1 MRQKYKIKIIQGNI
15 SLSLPL
21 DFLTMEK
28 IRMVDLNG
36 QYQRI
41 KSEVDAA
48 MQRVVDQADFVN
60 GNAVGEFAEAL
71 ARYTGARHVVPC
83 ANGTDALRLA
93 LMVLDLQ
100 PGDEVI
106 TVPFTFVSTLEVI
119 VLLGLKPV
127 LVDVMPDT
135 FVMDPDQLETAIT
148 PNTKAILPVH
158 LFGQCADME
167 RILSIARAHN
177 LYVVEDACQAIGAE
191 VTFSDGT
198 VHQAGTMGHVGC
210 TSFFPTKN
218 LGCFGDGGAVFTN
231 SEELAATVRSIA
243 NHGMSRKYYYDHI
256 GLNSRLDT
264 LQAAVLNVK
273 LPHLNDYIRARQRA
287 ARLYDEA
294 LADCSDIIT
303 PAKVSYSTHTYHQYT
318 VRVTKVQRDSL
329 RARLSDAG
337 VPTMIYYPCPLHL
350 QKAYQ
355 YLDYKQGDFP
365 ISEMLSQQVLSL
377 PMHTELTSAQI
388 QYITKQ
394 LKIF

>member
-1 MRQKYKIKIIQGNI
+1 M
-15 SLSLPL
+15 
-21 DFLTMEK
+21 MEK

-71 ARYTGARHVVPC
+71 ARYTGARHVIPC

-93 LMVLDLQ
+93 LMALDLQ
-100 PGDEVI
+100 PGDEVV

-127 LVDVMPDT
+127 LVDVCPDT

-148 PNTKAILPVH
+148 SKTKAILPVH
-158 LFGQCADME
+158 LFGQCVDME

-198 VHQAGTMGHVGC
+198 VHQAGTMGDVGC
-210 TSFFPTKN
+210 TSFFPSKN
-218 LGCFGDGGAVFTN
+218 LGCFGDGGALFTQKD
-231 SEELAATVRSIA
+231 ELAAKIRSIA
-243 NHGMSRKYYYDHI
+243 NHGMSEKYYYERV

-264 LQAAVLNVK
+264 LQAAVLQVK
-273 LPHLNDYIRARQRA
+273 LRHLDEYIAARQAAA
-287 ARLYDEA
+287 ARYNVA
-294 LADCSDIIT
+294 LQNVAYLQT
-303 PAKVSYSTHTYHQYT
+303 PALESYSSHVYHQYT
-318 VRVTKVQRDSL
+318 L
-329 RARLSDAG
+329 RILDGSRKARTERLSAHDIPYA
-337 VPTMIYYPCPLHL
+337 IYYPLPLHL
-350 QKAYQ
+350 QQAYRHLG
-355 YLDYKQGDFP
+355 YSEGAFP
-365 ISEMLSQQVLSL
+365 VSEMLSRQVLSL
-377 PMHTELTSAQI
+377 PMHTELTEEQI
-388 QYITKQ
+388 HYITSI
-394 LKIF
+394 LAVGY

>member
-1 MRQKYKIKIIQGNI
+1 MMK
-15 SLSLPL
+15 
-21 DFLTMEK
+21 K

-71 ARYTGARHVVPC
+71 ARYTGARHVIPC

-93 LMVLDLQ
+93 LMALDLQ
-100 PGDEVI
+100 PGDEVV

-127 LVDVMPDT
+127 LVDVCPDT

-148 PNTKAILPVH
+148 SKTKAILPVH
-158 LFGQCADME
+158 LFGQCVDME

-198 VHQAGTMGHVGC
+198 VHQAGTMGDVGC
-210 TSFFPTKN
+210 TSFFPSKN
-218 LGCFGDGGAVFTN
+218 LGCFGDGGAVFTQKD
-231 SEELAATVRSIA
+231 ELAAKIRSIA
-243 NHGMSRKYYYDHI
+243 NHGMSEKYYYERV

-264 LQAAVLNVK
+264 LQAAILQVK
-273 LPHLNDYIRARQRA
+273 LRHLDEYIAARQAAA
-287 ARLYDEA
+287 ARYNVA
-294 LADCSDIIT
+294 LQNVAYLQT
-303 PAKVSYSTHTYHQYT
+303 PALESYSTHVYHQYT
-318 VRVTKVQRDSL
+318 L
-329 RARLSDAG
+329 RILDGSRKARTERLSAHDIPYA
-337 VPTMIYYPCPLHL
+337 IYYPLPLHL
-350 QKAYQ
+350 QQAYRHLG
-355 YLDYKQGDFP
+355 YSEGAFP
-365 ISEMLSQQVLSL
+365 VSEMLSRQVLSL
-377 PMHTELTSAQI
+377 PMHTELTEEQI
-388 QYITKQ
+388 HHITST
-394 LKIF
+394 LAVGY

>member
-1 MRQKYKIKIIQGNI
+1 M
-15 SLSLPL
+15 
-21 DFLTMEK
+21 MEK

-71 ARYTGARHVVPC
+71 ARYTGARHVIPC

-93 LMVLDLQ
+93 LMALDLQ
-100 PGDEVI
+100 PGDEVV

-127 LVDVMPDT
+127 LVDVCPDT

-148 PNTKAILPVH
+148 SKTKAILPVH
-158 LFGQCADME
+158 LFGQCVDME

-198 VHQAGTMGHVGC
+198 VHQAGTMGDVGC
-210 TSFFPTKN
+210 TSFFPSKN
-218 LGCFGDGGAVFTN
+218 LGCFGDGGAVFTQKD
-231 SEELAATVRSIA
+231 ELAAKIRNIA
-243 NHGMSRKYYYDHI
+243 NHGMSEKYYYERV

-264 LQAAVLNVK
+264 LQAAILQVK
-273 LPHLNDYIRARQRA
+273 LRHLDEYIAARQAAA
-287 ARLYDEA
+287 ARYNVA
-294 LADCSDIIT
+294 LQNVAYLQT
-303 PAKVSYSTHTYHQYT
+303 PALESYSTHVYHQYT
-318 VRVTKVQRDSL
+318 L
-329 RARLSDAG
+329 RILDGSRKARTERLSAHDIPYA
-337 VPTMIYYPCPLHL
+337 IYYPLPLHL
-350 QKAYQ
+350 QQAYRHLG
-355 YLDYKQGDFP
+355 YSEGAFP
-365 ISEMLSQQVLSL
+365 VSEMLSRQVLSL
-377 PMHTELTSAQI
+377 PMHTELTEEQI
-388 QYITKQ
+388 HHITST
-394 LKIF
+394 LAVGY

>member
-1 MRQKYKIKIIQGNI
+1 MMK
-15 SLSLPL
+15 
-21 DFLTMEK
+21 K

-71 ARYTGARHVVPC
+71 ARYTGARHVIPC

-93 LMVLDLQ
+93 LMALDLQ
-100 PGDEVI
+100 PGDEVV

-127 LVDVMPDT
+127 LVDVCPDT

-148 PNTKAILPVH
+148 SKTKAILPVH
-158 LFGQCADME
+158 LFGQCVDME

-198 VHQAGTMGHVGC
+198 VHQAGTMGDVGC
-210 TSFFPTKN
+210 TSFFPSKN
-218 LGCFGDGGAVFTN
+218 LGCFGDGGAVFTQKD
-231 SEELAATVRSIA
+231 ELAAKIRSIA
-243 NHGMSRKYYYDHI
+243 NHGMSEKYYYERV

-264 LQAAVLNVK
+264 LQAAILQVK
-273 LPHLNDYIRARQRA
+273 LRHLDEYIAARQAAA
-287 ARLYDEA
+287 ARYNVA
-294 LADCSDIIT
+294 LQNVAYLQT
-303 PAKVSYSTHTYHQYT
+303 PALESYSTHVYHQYT
-318 VRVTKVQRDSL
+318 L
-329 RARLSDAG
+329 RILDGSRKARTERLSAHDIPYA
-337 VPTMIYYPCPLHL
+337 IYYPMPLHL
-350 QKAYQ
+350 QQAYRHLG
-355 YLDYKQGDFP
+355 YSEGAFP
-365 ISEMLSQQVLSL
+365 VSEMLSRQVLSL
-377 PMHTELTSAQI
+377 PMHTELTEEQI
-388 QYITKQ
+388 HHITST
-394 LKIF
+394 LAVGY

>member
-1 MRQKYKIKIIQGNI
+1 M
-15 SLSLPL
+15 PL
-21 DFLTMEK
+21 DFLMMEK

-71 ARYTGARHVVPC
+71 ARYTGARHVIPC

-93 LMVLDLQ
+93 LMALDLQ
-100 PGDEVI
+100 PGDEVV

-127 LVDVMPDT
+127 LVDVCPDT

-148 PNTKAILPVH
+148 SKTKAILPVH
-158 LFGQCADME
+158 LFGQCVDME

-198 VHQAGTMGHVGC
+198 VHQAGTMGDVGC
-210 TSFFPTKN
+210 TSFFPSKN
-218 LGCFGDGGAVFTN
+218 LGCFGDGGAVFTQKD
-231 SEELAATVRSIA
+231 ELAAKIRSIA
-243 NHGMSRKYYYDHI
+243 NHGMSEKYYYERV

-264 LQAAVLNVK
+264 LQAAILQVK
-273 LPHLNDYIRARQRA
+273 LRHLDEYIAARQAAA
-287 ARLYDEA
+287 ARYNVA
-294 LADCSDIIT
+294 LQNVAYLQT
-303 PAKVSYSTHTYHQYT
+303 PALESYSTHVYHQYT
-318 VRVTKVQRDSL
+318 L
-329 RARLSDAG
+329 RILDGSRKARTERLSAHDIPYA
-337 VPTMIYYPCPLHL
+337 IYYPLPLHL
-350 QKAYQ
+350 QQAYRHLG
-355 YLDYKQGDFP
+355 YSEGAFP
-365 ISEMLSQQVLSL
+365 VSEMLSRQVLSL
-377 PMHTELTSAQI
+377 PMHTELTEEQI
-388 QYITKQ
+388 HHITST
-394 LKIF
+394 LAVGY

>member
-1 MRQKYKIKIIQGNI
+1 M
-15 SLSLPL
+15 
-21 DFLTMEK
+21 MEK

-71 ARYTGARHVVPC
+71 ARYTGARHVIPC

-93 LMVLDLQ
+93 LMALDLQ
-100 PGDEVI
+100 PGDEVV

-127 LVDVMPDT
+127 LVDVCPDT

-148 PNTKAILPVH
+148 SKTKAILPVH
-158 LFGQCADME
+158 LFGQCVDME

-198 VHQAGTMGHVGC
+198 VHQAGTMGDVGC
-210 TSFFPTKN
+210 TSFFPSKN

-243 NHGMSRKYYYDHI
+243 NHGMSRKYYFDHI

-273 LPHLNDYIRARQRA
+273 LPHLNNYIRARQRA

-365 ISEMLSQQVLSL
+365 VSEMLSQQVLSL